1 MKDGFLKVACASI
14 PVTLGNVKANAEQ
27 ILSYI
32 QDAQKQD
39 VQVLV
44 FSELCLSGYSIEDLL
59 FASRVLNECEAQVER
74 ICQQTQNLDMFIVIG
89 LPFAYH
95 NDLYNVAMM
104 IHKGDIL
111 GIVPKINIPN
121 YHEFYEGRHFA
132 SGKGIDEVVSYAHQE
147 FIPFS
152 DQLIFEDR
160 RHPWIRIGAE
170 ICEDVW
176 VPETP
181 STRLCQMGATL
192 IVNPSASNHLTSKAD
207 YRRSL
212 ISSTSARL
220 ICAYVYSNAGKGESS
235 TDVVFSGHS
244 MIYENG
250 VKLKESQ
257 LYDAHLIT
265 AIVDLSKMVSERVE
279 MTTYNNGDHDIQYVD
294 FAFDDHRLTLDRYY
308 NPHPFVPSQKNDR
321 YLRCEEVFSIQTHGL
336 MQRLSAIHAKT
347 VVVGI
352 SGGLDSTLALLVCVR
367 AFDALGIDRKN
378 IIAITMPGFGTTSR
392 TKNNADLLMEELH
405 VTRKEINISNAVR
418 VHFKDIGHDENVH
431 DVTYENTQARE
442 RTQILMDIANQAG
455 GIVIGTG
462 DLSEVALGWSTYNGD
477 HMSMYAVNVSVPKT
491 LVRYLVDYV
500 SSTYEGVLKDTL
512 QDILHTPVSPEL
524 LPADDNKIT
533 QKTEDIVGPYELHDF
548 FLYHH
553 ARFHYEPVKLYRIAK
568 VTYGNQYDDETI
580 KKWLLKFY
588 RRFFTQQFKRS
599 CIPDGPK
606 VGTVALSPRGDLRMP
621 SDANVDLWL
630 AALENA

>member
-1 MKDGFLKVACASI
+1 MKDGFVKAACASI
-14 PVTLGNVKANAEQ
+14 HVTLGNVKENAKQ

-32 QDAQKQD
+32 DQAHKED

-44 FSELCLSGYSIEDLL
+44 FSELSLSGYSIEDLF
-59 FASRVLNECEAQVER
+59 FAKRVLNECETQVEQ
-74 ICQQTQNLDMFIVIG
+74 IAKATKDHDMLIVLG

-95 NDLYNVAMM
+95 NDLYNVALVMQR
-104 IHKGDIL
+104 GTIL
-111 GIVPKINIPN
+111 GMVPKINIPN

-132 SGKGIDEVVSYAHQE
+132 SGQGMDETVTYAKQT
-147 FIPFS
+147 FPFA
-152 DQLIFEDR
+152 DDLIFQDEA
-160 RHPWIRIGAE
+160 HPWIRIGCE

-176 VPETP
+176 VPNTP
-181 STRLCQMGATL
+181 SISLCEMGATL

-207 YRRSL
+207 YRRAL
-212 ISSTSARL
+212 IASTSARL
-220 ICAYVYSNAGKGESS
+220 ICGYVYCNAGSGESS

-250 VKLKESQ
+250 VKLKESD
-257 LYDAHLIT
+257 LFDEHLIT
-265 AIVDLSKMVSERVE
+265 AILDLSKMESERLE
-279 MTTYNNGDHDIQYVD
+279 MTTYPNDSYAHYIP
-294 FAFDDHRLTLDRYY
+294 FRFDEHNLTLDRYY
-308 NPHPFVPSQKNDR
+308 DPHPFVPSKMADR
-321 YLRCEEVFSIQTHGL
+321 YARCEEVFSIQTHGL
-336 MQRLSAIHAKT
+336 MQRLQAIHAKT

-378 IIAITMPGFGTTSR
+378 IIAITMPGFGTTTR

-405 VTRKEINISNAVR
+405 VTRKEVNITEAVR
-418 VHFKDIGHDENVH
+418 VHFKDIEHDEHVH
-431 DVTYENTQARE
+431 DVTYENCQARE
-442 RTQILMDIANQAG
+442 RTQILMDVANQAG

-500 SSTYEGVLKDTL
+500 SSTYDGILKDTL

-568 VTYGNQYDDETI
+568 VAYGDEYDDATI

-606 VGTVALSPRGDLRMP
+606 VGSVALSPRGDLRMP

-630 AALENA
+630 EALENV